1 MTHQKSKKTKA
12 IILAAGT
19 STRLRPLTEDLPK
32 CLLHL
37 NEDTVIDHQIRCLAR
52 LAVNHVFVVAGY
64 KRVLVQEHI
73 ANVETGLP
81 VSIVKNELF
90 EQTDNAFSL
99 SLALEHIDAG
109 NDTVL
114 VLDGDILFELALLK
128 ELIESPYDNACVVDN
143 SKDIQPEDC
152 KVVVT
157 NNTAARIG
165 KRVPGNVVYTSMLK
179 LSTDFLK
186 VFTRALKEPRA
197 RPEWY
202 SEPLNRLLMQH
213 SSTLHVIYTNGLL
226 RCEIDTYED
235 LLYARALY
243 QQIKKHE
250 K

>member
-1 MTHQKSKKTKA
+1 MTRQKSKKTKA

-32 CLLHL
+32 CLLPL
-37 NEDTVIDHQIRCLAR
+37 NKDAVIDHQIQCLAR
-52 LAVNHVFVVAGY
+52 LAVDHVFVVAGY
-64 KRVLVQEHI
+64 KRVLLEEHI
-73 ANVETGLP
+73 ANIETGLP
-81 VSIVKNELF
+81 ISIVNNELF

-99 SLALEHIDAG
+99 SLALDHVDAC

-128 ELIESPYDNACVVDN
+128 ELIESPYDNACIVDN
-143 SKDIQPEDC
+143 SKDVQSEDC

-165 KRVPGNVVYTSMLK
+165 KRVPGNVIYTSMIK

-186 VFTRALKEPRA
+186 AFTRALKEPRIQ
-197 RPEWY
+197 PEWY
-202 SEPLNRLLMQH
+202 SEPLNRLLIKNP
-213 SSTLHVIYTNGLL
+213 STLHVIYTNGLL

-235 LLYARALY
+235 LLTAKALY

>member
-1 MTHQKSKKTKA
+1 MTHLKSKKTKA

-32 CLLHL
+32 CLLPL
-37 NEDTVIDHQIRCLAR
+37 NKDAIIDHQIRCLAR
-52 LAVNHVFVVAGY
+52 LAVDHVFVVAGY

-81 VSIVKNELF
+81 ISIVNNELF

-109 NDTVL
+109 SDTVL

-128 ELIESPYDNACVVDN
+128 ELIESPYNNACIIDN
-143 SKDIQPEDC
+143 SKDVQPEDC
-152 KVVVT
+152 KVVVK

-165 KRVPGNVVYTSMLK
+165 KRVPGNVVYTSMIK

-186 VFTRALKEPRA
+186 AFARALKEPRA
-197 RPEWY
+197 QPEWY
-202 SEPLNRLLMQH
+202 SEPLNRVLMKH
-213 SSTLHVIYTNGLL
+213 PSKLHIINTNGLL

>member
-32 CLLHL
+32 CLLPL
-37 NEDTVIDHQIRCLAR
+37 NKDAIIDHQIRCLAR
-52 LAVNHVFVVAGY
+52 FAVDHVFVVAGY
-64 KRVLVQEHI
+64 KHVLLEEHI

-81 VSIVKNELF
+81 ISIVYNELF

-99 SLALEHIDAG
+99 SLALDHIDAST
-109 NDTVL
+109 DTVI

-128 ELIESPYDNACVVDN
+128 GLIESPYDNACIIDN

-165 KRVPGNVVYTSMLK
+165 KRVPGNVVYTSMIK

-186 VFTRALKEPRA
+186 AFTRALKEPRTQ
-197 RPEWY
+197 PEWY
-202 SEPLNRLLMQH
+202 SEPLDRLLTKH
-213 SSTLHVIYTNGLL
+213 PSTLHVIYINGLL